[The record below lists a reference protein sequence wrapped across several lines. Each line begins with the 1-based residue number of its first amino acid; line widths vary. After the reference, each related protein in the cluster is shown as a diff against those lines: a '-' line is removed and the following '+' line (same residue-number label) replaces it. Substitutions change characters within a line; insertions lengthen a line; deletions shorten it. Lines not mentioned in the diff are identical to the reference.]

1 MSSGRCASARAK
13 REKRAAD
20 RGKAACDAF
29 ATLELVDG
37 GAGGGIPGERD
48 ARRWYLKE
56 GTLSARSAA
65 WAKREADEVLEAVE
79 TCLKAKD
86 MPRERGERLAELFLS
101 YKIGF
106 ACNREGKHFEACK
119 ALAKAALSATYSP
132 VFFDAPKGSAL
143 ETAAAAWTRKIY
155 REWGHALA
163 ATHDAGG
170 DRWSEVALHKLAVAR
185 GAWALWSQRPCDAYD
200 RDLEAKPQWWPGGPG
215 PVADA
220 AAAVEAVLDQLKAEA
235 TTLGAA
241 AAWAERDEDDGS
253 WMGGAVPLA
262 AGAEALPAAAAL
274 AKALGLNCRLVKVPP
289 KSHVPTR
296 CASTNA
302 TLIVEAP
309 LVGGAHAA
317 LRVADALL
325 APDAVVGYDPSFEHE
340 RWHDGDEDAI
350 FLVVE
355 VPHPGAA

>member
-1 MSSGRCASARAK
+1 M
-13 REKRAAD
+13 
-20 RGKAACDAF
+20 
-29 ATLELVDG
+29 
-37 GAGGGIPGERD
+37 
-48 ARRWYLKE
+48 
-56 GTLSARSAA
+56 
-65 WAKREADEVLEAVE
+65 
-79 TCLKAKD
+79 
-86 MPRERGERLAELFLS
+86 
-101 YKIGF
+101 
-106 ACNREGKHFEACK
+106 
-119 ALAKAALSATYSP
+119 
-132 VFFDAPKGSAL
+132 
-143 ETAAAAWTRKIY
+143 
-155 REWGHALA
+155 
-163 ATHDAGG
+163 
-170 DRWSEVALHKLAVAR
+170 ALHKLAVAR

-200 RDLEAKPQWWPGGPG
+200 RELEAKPQWWPGGPG

-235 TTLGAA
+235 QTLGAA

-274 AKALGLNCRLVKVPP
+274 AKALGLHCRLVKVPP